1 MKLAVSTL
9 AWSAE
14 EAPEAAALLRACGVT
29 GIELA
34 PTSVWGDWSSALAA
48 GPADLPA
55 ALQGFTYP
63 AMQSLA
69 FNLPDHK
76 VFSDAA
82 AQERLVAHLARVFGL
97 AGRLGARALVFGSP
111 RNRHRGDLSP
121 MQAAAAYG
129 AFAARVAPLA
139 AAEGVLFCLE
149 ANPVSYGCDFVTG
162 TEELLELFL
171 ALRRPGLGLHFD
183 AGTAAVNGEDLPAL
197 IRRAGSMLD
206 HVHISEPRVGQFGAP
221 AAHHAAIAAALREIG
236 YANWVSIEMLRG
248 PNGPI
253 DLEQAL
259 RFVCDA
265 YFAPSSAPGELPG
278 AE

>member
-14 EAPEAAALLRACGVT
+14 EAPDAAALLRQYRVPGV
-29 GIELA
+29 ELA
-34 PTSVWGDWSSALAA
+34 PTSVWGDWPTALAA
-48 GPADLPA
+48 GANDLPPC
-55 ALQGFTYP
+55 LHGFAFP

-69 FNLPDHK
+69 FNLPDHV
-76 VFSDAA
+76 VFGDAA
-82 AQERLVAHLARVFGL
+82 GQGRLVAHLARVFAL

-111 RNRHRGDLSP
+111 RNRRRGDLSP
-121 MQAAAAYG
+121 FQAAAAYG
-129 AFAARVAPLA
+129 AFAERIAPLA

-149 ANPVSYGCDFVTG
+149 ANPESYGCDFVTG
-162 TEELLELFL
+162 TEELLDLFL

-197 IRRAGSMLD
+197 IRRAGPLLD

-221 AAHHAAIAAALREIG
+221 AAHHAAIAGALREIG

-248 PNGPI
+248 PRGLP
-253 DLEQAL
+253 DLDEALSQAHRL
-259 RFVCDA
+259 
-265 YFAPSSAPGELPG
+265 YGL
-278 AE
+278 